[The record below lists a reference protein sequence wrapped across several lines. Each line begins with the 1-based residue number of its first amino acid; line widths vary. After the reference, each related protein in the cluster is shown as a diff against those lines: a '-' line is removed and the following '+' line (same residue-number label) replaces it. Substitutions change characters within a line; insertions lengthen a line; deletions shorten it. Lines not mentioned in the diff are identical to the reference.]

1 MSESQTASRN
11 SHGSAGQPR
20 MAANDPRHAPRVL
33 VVDDDPSLR
42 VLMHETLAKAGFDV
56 TEAATGEEGVEQSR
70 ELSPDLVLLDINMPQ
85 MDGITACRAMREQS
99 DRDFAIIMVAGV
111 NDVESIKQAYAAGA
125 TDFILRPLN
134 WPLFQRRLDS
144 VIAEWNRAD
153 DLDDRSERASLLGKV
168 VPEEVILVARG
179 GVVIEDLKN
188 PSDTVESAPTTLE
201 QLYGEEVSQ
210 RMQQR
215 ISSVLTTRRHS
226 NLEFPMAL
234 HGAFRNFE
242 AQLLVT
248 SGDGVIIVIQDVT
261 GGDQER
267 GEIYDLAYFDS
278 ATSFPNRHLFMRA
291 AGEAITEARLR
302 AARPVFFSLAFD
314 NLPESQTRD
323 KDIMRAIAE
332 RLNACLSHF
341 GNVLKMGR
349 PDDAVRAA
357 RIDSNHFMF
366 VLQCDYDGS
375 DTRMICDRIF
385 RQMAGHVPL
394 DNGTVTIVPRLGIA
408 RYSAADDGL
417 AAVMHSARSAMLEAL
432 EQNKPFVNR
441 SLHYAAQQSDGRD
454 YASELRNALERD
466 QLELFFQPRLAM
478 PTGRVTSVEA
488 LLRWNHPTLGF
499 VDVRE
504 LLHVARDNELIVP
517 IGEWV
522 LHQAC
527 EAASR
532 WRVHPRPRISI
543 NLSQQEFSRRDL
555 ANRVIAVLEQTGLDP
570 AGVELELAESMLM
583 RNADD
588 LNDLARLKETGASLV
603 IDDFG
608 TGHSSLA
615 NLRQYPVDALKID
628 QSFVDGLPGNHKDVA
643 VCRVIVTMAHLFGMT
658 AVAEGVETDAQL
670 ELLLELGCDE
680 FQGFHLCRPLP
691 ANEIEQYLLDLR

>member
-1 MSESQTASRN
+1 
-11 SHGSAGQPR
+11 
-20 MAANDPRHAPRVL
+20 
-33 VVDDDPSLR
+33 
-42 VLMHETLAKAGFDV
+42 
-56 TEAATGEEGVEQSR
+56 
-70 ELSPDLVLLDINMPQ
+70 
-85 MDGITACRAMREQS
+85 
-99 DRDFAIIMVAGV
+99 
-111 NDVESIKQAYAAGA
+111 
-125 TDFILRPLN
+125 
-134 WPLFQRRLDS
+134 
-144 VIAEWNRAD
+144 
-153 DLDDRSERASLLGKV
+153 
-168 VPEEVILVARG
+168 VPEQAILAARSG
-179 GVVIEDLKN
+179 IIIEDLKN
-188 PSDTVESAPTTLE
+188 HDDAVERAPTTLE
-201 QLYGEEVSQ
+201 QRYGPEISQ
-210 RMQQR
+210 RMQQC
-215 ISSVLTTRRHS
+215 IGSVLTTRRHS
-226 NLEFPMAL
+226 NLEFTMAL

-242 AQLLVT
+242 AQFLVAA
-248 SGDGVIIVIQDVT
+248 GDCVIIVLQDVT
-261 GGDQER
+261 GEDQER

-291 AGEAITEARLR
+291 AGEAFTEARLR
-302 AARPVFFSLAFD
+302 GASPVLFSLAFD
-314 NLPESQTRD
+314 NLPDRQTRD

-341 GNVLKMGR
+341 GNVIKMGR

-357 RIDSNHFMF
+357 RIDSNQFMF
-366 VLQCDYDGS
+366 VLQRDYDGS
-375 DTRMICDRIF
+375 DTRLICDRIF
-385 RQMAGHVPL
+385 RQMAGQVPL

-408 RYSAADDGL
+408 RYSTADEGL

-441 SLHYAAQQSDGRD
+441 TLGFASRQPDGQD
-454 YASELRNALERD
+454 YASELRNALQRD

-478 PTGRVTSVEA
+478 PSGRVTSVEA

-504 LLHVARDNELIVP
+504 LLRVARDNELIVP

-532 WRVHPRPRISI
+532 WRVHPKPRISI

-555 ANRVIAVLEQTGLDP
+555 TNRVIAVLEQTGLDHS
-570 AGVELELAESMLM
+570 GVELELTESMLM

-628 QSFVDGLPGNHKDVA
+628 QTFIQGLPGNHKDVA
-643 VCRVIVTMAHLFGMT
+643 VCQVIVTMAHLFGMT

-670 ELLLELGCDE
+670 ELLLDLGCDE